1 MTSVPPPTVNIDRR
15 VQRLSLWLVLSNMA
29 AAVLLTG
36 LLALWIGDS
45 RHAALERAQDNVRNV
60 SSVVAQAVQGDIA
73 RVDLALQSLV
83 AAYARAPGSG
93 FAADGPTGIALAN
106 LRAALTEA
114 DALLISDAQ
123 GVVQL
128 GKPADMPPVLLNDR
142 DFFIAVRDAPPSTTA
157 PVLSQPWV
165 GRVSRKWV
173 ISVARALRNADGSF
187 AGVVHANLSSER
199 FARQFATIDLGQEG
213 AIALR
218 TEQLALVAR
227 ITPQGA
233 ATEGL
238 GTSKV
243 SAALK
248 AALAANPKSGVY
260 LVRRPDDGAERAS
273 AYQQVEGYPL
283 YVIVGTGTDEFSSGL
298 KLPAG
303 ASAALP

>member
-1 MTSVPPPTVNIDRR
+1 MTPVPPSTVNIDRR

-29 AAVLLTG
+29 AAVLLTV
-36 LLALWIGDS
+36 LLALWVGDS
-45 RHAALERAQDNVRNV
+45 RRDALERAQDNVRHV
-60 SSVVAQAVQGDIA
+60 SGVVAQAVHGDIA

-83 AAYARAPGSG
+83 AAFARTPGSS

-128 GKPADMPPVLLNDR
+128 GQPADMPPVQLSDR
-142 DFFIAVRDAPPSTTA
+142 DFFIAARDAPPNAA

-173 ISVARALRNADGSF
+173 ISVARALRHADGRF

-199 FARQFATIDLGQEG
+199 FARQFASVDLGQEG

-233 ATEGL
+233 VTEGL

-243 SAALK
+243 SAALR

-260 LVRRPDDGAERAS
+260 LVRRPDDGEERAS
-273 AYQQVEGYPL
+273 AYQRVEGYPL

-298 KLPAG
+298 KLPQA